1 MDGIVRILEF
11 GVHSWSEI
19 QYGPEFDVHACMTC
33 P

>member
-1 MDGIVRILEF
+1 MALSEF